1 MQKTIINGITV
12 LTADD
17 GMKLTNGEA
26 FGTTVQLGVND
37 GANNWRE
44 VTEAEAERLM
54 AEAEADEELTDSE
67 ALAIIMGGATNA

>member
-12 LTADD
+12 LTAYD

-37 GANNWRE
+37 SESNWHE
-44 VTEAEAERLM
+44 VTEAEAEQMM
-54 AEAEADEELTDSE
+54 AEAEEEELSDSE
-67 ALAIIMGGATNA
+67 ALAIIMGGSA